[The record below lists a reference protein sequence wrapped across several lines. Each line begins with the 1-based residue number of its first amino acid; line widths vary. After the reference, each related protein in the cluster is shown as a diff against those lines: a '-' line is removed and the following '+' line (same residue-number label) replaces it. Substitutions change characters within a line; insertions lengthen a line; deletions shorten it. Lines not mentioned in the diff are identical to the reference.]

1 MTRPVVVI
9 PADFPP
15 LVSRSPL
22 LPTLDQLA
30 EVRLHL
36 DRPPSTAAQIQR
48 LQDADILLNS
58 RGSLSFPEQI
68 LQALPRL
75 KMIAVCGIGYDSIHL
90 ATATRQ
96 GIVVSNIPGRT
107 APIVAEHAL
116 ALLLAA
122 ARRTAWMTAELRH
135 GRWPGDLSLSLA
147 GRQLGVI
154 GTGNIGCEMLRLGQ
168 AIGMQTVA
176 WSLHPDP
183 AKAERL
189 NFRYVSLEEL
199 LRTSDAVS
207 LHTRLSDQTRH
218 LLNADRLALMKP
230 TAVLVNTARGAV
242 VDTLALADALQNRRL
257 FAAGLDVY
265 EQEPLPATHP
275 LLACD
280 QVVLTPHSADMTQ
293 AGIDLLTQGCIDNI
307 AAFLKGQPQNV
318 VNPDVFSFPQAP
330 PHTV

>member
-22 LPTLDQLA
+22 LPQLEQFA

-36 DRPPSTAAQIQR
+36 DRPQSPAAQIQR
-48 LQDADILLNS
+48 MQDADILLNS
-58 RGSLSFPEQI
+58 RGSLSFPEHV

-90 ATATRQ
+90 PTATRQ
-96 GIVVSNIPGRT
+96 GILVCNIPGRT

-122 ARRTAWMTAELRH
+122 SRRTSWMTAELRS

-147 GRQLGVI
+147 GRRLGVI
-154 GTGNIGCEMLRLGQ
+154 GTGHIGCEMLRLGK

-183 AKAERL
+183 AKAAQLGFEYL
-189 NFRYVSLEEL
+189 SLEEL

-230 TAVLVNTARGAV
+230 AAVLVNTARGAV

-265 EQEPLPATHP
+265 EHEPLPATHP
-275 LLACD
+275 LLACE

-293 AGIDLLTQGCIDNI
+293 AGVDLLTQGCIDNI
-307 AAFLKGQPQNV
+307 AAFLQGQPRNV
-318 VNPDVFSFPQAP
+318 VNPEVRSFPQTP
-330 PHTV
+330 PHTL

>member
-22 LPTLDQLA
+22 LPQLEQFA

-36 DRPPSTAAQIQR
+36 DRPQSPAAQIQR
-48 LQDADILLNS
+48 MQDADILLNS
-58 RGSLSFPEQI
+58 RGSLSFPEHV

-90 ATATRQ
+90 PTATRQ
-96 GIVVSNIPGRT
+96 GILVCNIPGRT

-122 ARRTAWMTAELRH
+122 SRRTSWMTAELRS

-147 GRQLGVI
+147 GRRLGVI
-154 GTGNIGCEMLRLGQ
+154 GTGHIGCEMLRLGK

-183 AKAERL
+183 AKAALLGFEYL
-189 NFRYVSLEEL
+189 SLEEL

-230 TAVLVNTARGAV
+230 AAVLVNTARGAV

-265 EQEPLPATHP
+265 EHEPLPATHP
-275 LLACD
+275 LLACE

-293 AGIDLLTQGCIDNI
+293 AGVDLLTQGCIDNI
-307 AAFLKGQPQNV
+307 AAFLQGQPRNV
-318 VNPDVFSFPQAP
+318 VNPEVRSFPQTP
-330 PHTV
+330 PHTL

>member
-22 LPTLDQLA
+22 LPALDQLA
-30 EVRLHL
+30 EVRLYL
-36 DRPPSTAAQIQR
+36 DRPESPDARIQR
-48 LQDADILLNS
+48 LQEADILLNS
-58 RGSLSFPEQI
+58 RGSLSFPEHI

-90 ATATRQ
+90 PTATRQ
-96 GIVVSNIPGRT
+96 GIVVCNIPGRT

-135 GRWPGDLSLSLA
+135 GRWPGDLSLSLT

-168 AIGMQTVA
+168 ALGMQTVA

-189 NFRYVSLEEL
+189 SFKYLSLEEL

-265 EQEPLPATHP
+265 EQEPL
-275 LLACD
+275 
-280 QVVLTPHSADMTQ
+280 LTPHSADMTQ

-307 AAFLKGQPQNV
+307 AAFLNGQPQNV

>member
-22 LPTLDQLA
+22 LPQLEQFA

-36 DRPPSTAAQIQR
+36 DRPQSPAAQIQR
-48 LQDADILLNS
+48 MQDADILLNS
-58 RGSLSFPEQI
+58 RGSLSFPEHV

-90 ATATRQ
+90 PTATRQ
-96 GIVVSNIPGRT
+96 GIVVCNIPGRT

-122 ARRTAWMTAELRH
+122 SRRTSWMTAELRS

-147 GRQLGVI
+147 GQRLGVI
-154 GTGNIGCEMLRLGQ
+154 GTGHIGCEMLRLGK

-183 AKAERL
+183 AKAALLGFEYL
-189 NFRYVSLEEL
+189 SLEEL

-230 TAVLVNTARGAV
+230 AAVLVNTARGAV

-265 EQEPLPATHP
+265 EHEPLPATHP
-275 LLACD
+275 LLACE

-293 AGIDLLTQGCIDNI
+293 AGVDLLTQGCIDNI
-307 AAFLKGQPQNV
+307 AAFLQGQPRNV
-318 VNPDVFSFPQAP
+318 VNPEVRSFPQTP
-330 PHTV
+330 PHTL

>member
-9 PADFPP
+9 PADFPRSCP
-15 LVSRSPL
+15 AHHCCQHWTSSPKSACISTDHSHQMLRFSDCRKLISCSIPAAASASRNTSC
-22 LPTLDQLA
+22 
-30 EVRLHL
+30 R
-36 DRPPSTAAQIQR
+36 R
-48 LQDADILLNS
+48 
-58 RGSLSFPEQI
+58 
-68 LQALPRL
+68 LPRL

-90 ATATRQ
+90 PTATRQ
-96 GIVVSNIPGRT
+96 GIVVCNIPGRT

-135 GRWPGDLSLSLA
+135 GRWPGDLSLSLT

-154 GTGNIGCEMLRLGQ
+154 GTGNIGCEMLRLGR
-168 AIGMQTVA
+168 ALGMQTVA

-189 NFRYVSLEEL
+189 SFKYLSLEEL

-307 AAFLKGQPQNV
+307 AAFLNGQPQNV

>member
-1 MTRPVVVI
+1 MALPVVVI

-22 LPTLDQLA
+22 LPQLDRLA
-30 EVRLHL
+30 DVRLYL
-36 DRPPSTAAQIQR
+36 DRPQSAAAQIER
-48 LQDADILLNS
+48 IAEADIVLNS
-58 RGSLSFPEQI
+58 RGSLSFPQAI

-75 KMIAVCGIGYDSIHL
+75 KMLAVCGIGYDSIHL
-90 ATATRQ
+90 PTATQQ
-96 GIVVSNIPGRT
+96 GIVVCNIPGRT

-116 ALLLAA
+116 ALLLAT
-122 ARRTAWMTAELRH
+122 ARRMAWMTAELRS

-154 GTGNIGCEMLRLGQ
+154 GTGHIGCEMLRLAH

-176 WSLHPDP
+176 WSLHPDQ

-189 NFRYVSLEEL
+189 NFRYVSLPEL
-199 LRTSDAVS
+199 LQTSDAVS

-218 LLNADRLALMKP
+218 LLNAERLALMKP
-230 TAVLVNTARGAV
+230 TAVLINTARGAI
-242 VDTLALADALQNRRL
+242 VDSVALAEALQKRQL

-265 EQEPLPATHP
+265 EQEPLPADHP
-275 LLACD
+275 LLACE

-293 AGIDLLTQGCIDNI
+293 AGVDLLTQGCIDNI
-307 AAFLKGQPQNV
+307 EAFLQGRPQNV
-318 VNPDVFSFPQAP
+318 VNPDVLSFPQSP
-330 PHTV
+330 SDTV

>member
-22 LPTLDQLA
+22 LPQLEQFA

-36 DRPPSTAAQIQR
+36 DRPQSPAAQIQR
-48 LQDADILLNS
+48 MQDADILLNS
-58 RGSLSFPEQI
+58 RGSLSFPEHV

-90 ATATRQ
+90 PTATRR
-96 GIVVSNIPGRT
+96 GILVCNIPGRT

-122 ARRTAWMTAELRH
+122 SRRTSWMTAELRS

-147 GRQLGVI
+147 GRRLGVI
-154 GTGNIGCEMLRLGQ
+154 GTGHIGCEMLRLGK

-183 AKAERL
+183 AKAARL
-189 NFRYVSLEEL
+189 GFEYLSLEEL

-230 TAVLVNTARGAV
+230 AAVLVNTARGAV

-265 EQEPLPATHP
+265 EHEPLPATHP
-275 LLACD
+275 LLACE

-293 AGIDLLTQGCIDNI
+293 AGVDLLTQGCIDNI
-307 AAFLKGQPQNV
+307 AAFLQGQPRNV
-318 VNPDVFSFPQAP
+318 VNPEVRSFPQTP
-330 PHTV
+330 PHTL

>member
-22 LPTLDQLA
+22 LPQLEQFA

-36 DRPPSTAAQIQR
+36 DRPQSPAAQIQR
-48 LQDADILLNS
+48 MQDADILLNS
-58 RGSLSFPEQI
+58 RGSLSFPEHV

-90 ATATRQ
+90 PTATRQ
-96 GIVVSNIPGRT
+96 GILVCNIPGRT

-122 ARRTAWMTAELRH
+122 SRRTSWMTAELRS

-147 GRQLGVI
+147 GQRLGVI
-154 GTGNIGCEMLRLGQ
+154 GTGHIGCEMLRLGK

-183 AKAERL
+183 AKAAQLGFEYL
-189 NFRYVSLEEL
+189 SLEEL

-230 TAVLVNTARGAV
+230 AAVLVNTARGAV

-265 EQEPLPATHP
+265 EHEPLPATHP
-275 LLACD
+275 LLACE

-293 AGIDLLTQGCIDNI
+293 AGVDLLTQGCIDNI
-307 AAFLKGQPQNV
+307 AAFLQGQPRNV
-318 VNPDVFSFPQAP
+318 VNPEVRSFPQTP
-330 PHTV
+330 PHTL

>member
-1 MTRPVVVI
+1 MALPVVVI

-22 LPTLDQLA
+22 LPQLDRLA
-30 EVRLHL
+30 DVRLYL
-36 DRPPSTAAQIQR
+36 DRPQSAAAQIER
-48 LQDADILLNS
+48 IAEADIVLNS
-58 RGSLSFPEQI
+58 RGSLSFPQAI

-75 KMIAVCGIGYDSIHL
+75 KMLAVCGIGYDSIHL
-90 ATATRQ
+90 PTATQQ
-96 GIVVSNIPGRT
+96 GIVVCNIPGRT

-116 ALLLAA
+116 ALLLAT
-122 ARRTAWMTAELRH
+122 ARRMAWMTAELRS

-154 GTGNIGCEMLRLGQ
+154 GTGHIGCEMLRLAH

-176 WSLHPDP
+176 WSLHPDQ

-189 NFRYVSLEEL
+189 NFRYVSLPEL
-199 LRTSDAVS
+199 LQTSDAVS

-218 LLNADRLALMKP
+218 LLNAERLALMKP
-230 TAVLVNTARGAV
+230 TAVLINTARGAI
-242 VDTLALADALQNRRL
+242 VDSVALAEALQKRQL

-265 EQEPLPATHP
+265 EQEPLPADHP
-275 LLACD
+275 LLACE

-293 AGIDLLTQGCIDNI
+293 AGVDLLTQGCIDNI
-307 AAFLKGQPQNV
+307 EAFLQGRPQNV
-318 VNPDVFSFPQAP
+318 VNPDVLSFPQSP
-330 PHTV
+330 PDTV

>member
-22 LPTLDQLA
+22 LPQLEQFA

-36 DRPPSTAAQIQR
+36 DRPQSPAAQIQR
-48 LQDADILLNS
+48 MQDADILLNS
-58 RGSLSFPEQI
+58 RGSLSFPEHV

-90 ATATRQ
+90 PTATRQ
-96 GIVVSNIPGRT
+96 GIVVCNIPGRT

-122 ARRTAWMTAELRH
+122 SRRTSWMTAELRS

-147 GRQLGVI
+147 GQRLGVI
-154 GTGNIGCEMLRLGQ
+154 GTGHIGCEMLRLGK

-183 AKAERL
+183 AKAAQLGFEYL
-189 NFRYVSLEEL
+189 SLEEL

-230 TAVLVNTARGAV
+230 AAVLVNTARGAV

-265 EQEPLPATHP
+265 EHEPLPATHP
-275 LLACD
+275 LLACE

-293 AGIDLLTQGCIDNI
+293 AGVDLLTQGCIDNI
-307 AAFLKGQPQNV
+307 AAFLQGQPRNV
-318 VNPDVFSFPQAP
+318 VNPEVRSFPQTP
-330 PHTV
+330 PHTL

>member
-22 LPTLDQLA
+22 LPQLEQFA

-36 DRPPSTAAQIQR
+36 DRPQSPAAQIQR
-48 LQDADILLNS
+48 MQDADILLNS
-58 RGSLSFPEQI
+58 RGSLSFPEHV

-90 ATATRQ
+90 PTATRQ
-96 GIVVSNIPGRT
+96 GIVVCNIPGRT

-122 ARRTAWMTAELRH
+122 SRRTSWMTAELRS

-147 GRQLGVI
+147 GRRLGVI
-154 GTGNIGCEMLRLGQ
+154 GTGHIGCEMLRLGK

-183 AKAERL
+183 AKAALLGFEYL
-189 NFRYVSLEEL
+189 SLEEL

-230 TAVLVNTARGAV
+230 AAVLVNTARGAV

-265 EQEPLPATHP
+265 EHEPLPATHP
-275 LLACD
+275 LLACE

-293 AGIDLLTQGCIDNI
+293 AGVDLLTQGCIDNI
-307 AAFLKGQPQNV
+307 AAFLQGQPRNV
-318 VNPDVFSFPQAP
+318 VNPEVRSFPHTP
-330 PHTV
+330 PHTL